1 MNNRKI
7 FRRTTGNSP
16 RIWLVVLIIL
26 AFIIAIMVINYFGK
40 AKVEETYTERTLKI
54 QNGTI
59 IETEL
64 VSERTYRI
72 DVEKLSKDEMQSGS
86 TWRIQERTVG
96 CGKIPKSQELHFP
109 ESTYVAG
116 AIMVNGEAGGV
127 SSITER
133 SGCLWI
139 ACNRVMSDD
148 PYYPDDLESVIAQI
162 GAFDGY
168 NPNGTYTEAD
178 YRLAVD
184 VFERFWREQ
193 NGESSVSV
201 GRSIPADYLY
211 FWGDGDHNYFTKS
224 QGGAPYVWGS
234 MFISPYIN

>member
-1 MNNRKI
+1 MNNRKV

-16 RIWLVVLIIL
+16 RIWLVVFIIL
-26 AFIIAIMVINYFGK
+26 AFIIAIMIINYLGK
-40 AKVEETYTERTLKI
+40 AKVEETYTERTLKV

-72 DVEKLSKDEMQSGS
+72 DVEKLSKDEMQS
-86 TWRIQERTVG
+86 
-96 CGKIPKSQELHFP
+96 QELHFP
-109 ESTYVAG
+109 ESAYIAG

-148 PYYPDDLESVIAQI
+148 PYYPDDLESVIAQS

-234 MFISPYIN
+234 IFISPYIN

>member
-1 MNNRKI
+1 MKDRKI

-26 AFIIAIMVINYFGK
+26 AFIVAIMIINYLGK
-40 AKVEETYTERTLKI
+40 AKVEETYTERTLKV
-54 QNGTI
+54 QGGTI

-72 DVEKLSKDEMQSGS
+72 DVEKLSKNEMQ
-86 TWRIQERTVG
+86 
-96 CGKIPKSQELHFP
+96 SQELHFP
-109 ESTYVAG
+109 ESTYIAG

-127 SSITER
+127 LSTTER

-148 PYYPDDLESVIAQI
+148 PYYPDDLESVIAQS

-201 GRSIPADYLY
+201 GRSIPVDYLF